1 MHEERLHSK
10 QIWLVDAAPHTRAAM
25 AHGLVSAGWEVTQF
39 PSLESALTSQGQER
53 PALACVGVNTLSGL
67 DEMERLRT
75 TLPCLPCIVVFAPE
89 NSEIAEHAL
98 ARGAYDCIPNG
109 TDTKHL
115 LRTVSRA
122 AEHSWLRGRITQ
134 LERALAHERVSATL
148 VGESRATRLVAEQ
161 VRQLLPSNDPV
172 CVMGDSGTGKEAVAR
187 ALHSGGARGNGTFV
201 SVSCASIP
209 KSLQESLLLG
219 EEPAGLAGA
228 SERRLGRFDEAAG
241 GTLYLDEVSELGL
254 EAQATLLRAIQKGT
268 FRRSGGTT
276 ERPFTARVVCASH
289 RGLEQQVEAG
299 RFREDLFL
307 HLMRHAIKLAPL
319 KDRKSDIPQL
329 VGSFIRQLAGDVGR
343 RVERISPD
351 ALDAIMAYDWPGN
364 VRELRNIVHR
374 AMLSADT
381 SEITLAQL
389 PRSIQLTHQVATT
402 GVVQTAPRPHTQP
415 DPEVL
420 NLRELERRAIQRA
433 LETSGGCVSHAAKLL
448 GIGRA
453 TIYRKLAAFDM
464 RSQASA
470 GDLS

>member
-10 QIWLVDAAPHTRAAM
+10 QIWLVDAALHTRAAI
-25 AHGLVSAGWEVTQF
+25 AQGLMSAGWEVTQF
-39 PSLESALTSQGQER
+39 PSLEAALTSQAQER
-53 PALACVGVNTLSGL
+53 PAVACIGVDTLSGL
-67 DEMERLRT
+67 DEVERLSAS
-75 TLPCLPCIVVFAPE
+75 LPLLPCIVVCAPQ
-89 NSEIAEHAL
+89 NSEIAEHAM
-98 ARGAYDCIPNG
+98 ARGAYDCIPNA

-115 LRTVSRA
+115 LRAVSRA
-122 AEHSWLRGRITQ
+122 AEHGWLTGRITQ
-134 LERALAHERVSATL
+134 LERALGSERVRATL
-148 VGESRATRLVAEQ
+148 VGDSRATRLVTEQ
-161 VRQLLPSNDPV
+161 VRQLLPSNDAV
-172 CVMGDSGTGKEAVAR
+172 CVVGDSGTGKEAVAR
-187 ALHSGGARGNGTFV
+187 ALHAGGTRSNSAFV
-201 SVSCASIP
+201 SVNCASIP
-209 KSLQESLLLG
+209 TSLQESVLLG
-219 EEPAGLAGA
+219 EDAGVSGA
-228 SERRLGRFDEAAG
+228 NQQRLGRFDEAAA

-254 EAQATLLRAIQKGT
+254 AAQATLLHALQTNT
-268 FRRSGGTT
+268 FRRSGGST
-276 ERPFTARVVCASH
+276 ERPFTARVVCGSH
-289 RGLEQQVEAG
+289 RALEQEVEAG

-329 VGSFIRQLAGDVGR
+329 VGSFIRQLASDVGR
-343 RVERISPD
+343 RIESISPD

-389 PRSIQLTHQVATT
+389 PRSIQLT
-402 GVVQTAPRPHTQP
+402 GVVQAAPRRLTQS
-415 DPEVL
+415 DTEVL

-464 RSQASA
+464 RSQASV